1 MRGGLRGGDLAELL
15 LVVGDALC
23 EHLNQ
28 VLRVPGTYR
37 DDRLRP
43 RLVRAG
49 DLVQEEER
57 ELVLLVG
64 DLDPVGVDRVEVA
77 GDVDRYLS
85 VSHTLLL

>member
-1 MRGGLRGGDLAELL
+1 M
-15 LVVGDALC
+15 
-23 EHLNQ
+23 
-28 VLRVPGTYR
+28 PGTDR

-64 DLDPVGVDRVEVA
+64 DLDAVRVDRIEVA
-77 GDVDRYLS
+77 GDVDRYLA
-85 VSHTLLL
+85 VSHTILL